1 MAVLPHFFVVGFAG
15 CVQRNVLTSQLGLP
29 IDPAPFYG
37 RKSRRSRH
45 NVSFDLLACLRKT
58 TGVRRNILRQKIG

>member
-1 MAVLPHFFVVGFAG
+1 LLLAFPG

-29 IDPAPFYG
+29 IDRAPFYG
-37 RKSRRSRH
+37 RTSRRSRQH
-45 NVSFDLLACLRKT
+45 VSFDLLACLRKT